1 MKILH
6 TSDLHLGHKLYGT
19 NRYQEF
25 SDLLKWLTKTIHKY
39 GVDALIIAGDIFD
52 SQTPSNR
59 ILKLYYR
66 FLSAISHSNCRH
78 VIIVGGNHDS
88 PALLNAPGELLK
100 FLNIHVIG
108 RVPDTWDEQIII
120 LDNISGAPA
129 LMILAVPYLR
139 DRDIRSSEAGESI
152 SEKQDKLLRGIQ
164 EHYRQI
170 TKRALEKQKQ
180 LSIDVPLL
188 ATGHL
193 FCRGG
198 RTRQGDGVRE
208 LYVGTLVQVGLD
220 TFPVEIDYLA
230 LGHLHLPQMVDKQE
244 HRRYSGAPLAMSFS
258 EAKEQKSVVLVDFA
272 KEQLVKEIQVPC
284 FQRMEQIRGDIEHII
299 KAINELAKCNESILL
314 EINYQGTTLV
324 DELQEQVHK
333 AVKNTALEVLRI
345 SNKRRYDHILQQSSE
360 IKTLEEL
367 TPGQVFQQCLDLH
380 EIPDSQQREMMLDFE
395 TALHSVQDDE

>member
-1 MKILH
+1 MRILH

-25 SDLLKWLTKTIHKY
+25 SELLGWLTKTIRDY
-39 GVDALIIAGDIFD
+39 DVDALVIAGDIFD

-66 FLSAISHSNCRH
+66 FLSAISHSSCRH

-88 PALLNAPGELLK
+88 PALLNAPGELLQ

-108 RVPDTWDEQIII
+108 RVPDIFDEQIITI
-120 LDNISGAPA
+120 NDISGNPA

-139 DRDIRSSEAGESI
+139 DREIRSSEAGESI

-164 EHYRQI
+164 NHYRQL
-170 TKRALEKQKQ
+170 TKRALEKQKE

-198 RTRQGDGVRE
+198 QTRQGDGVRE

-220 TFPVEIDYLA
+220 TFPAEIDYLA
-230 LGHLHLPQMVDKQE
+230 LGHLHLPQMVAE
-244 HRRYSGAPLAMSFS
+244 HENRRYSGAPLAMSFS
-258 EAKEQKSVVLVDFA
+258 EAREQKSVILVDFA

-284 FQRMEQIRGDIEHII
+284 FQRLEQISGNLEHILKI
-299 KAINELAKCNESILL
+299 INELAKCNESILL

-324 DELQEQVHK
+324 DELQEQVHE
-333 AVKNTALEVLRI
+333 AINNTALEVLRI

-367 TPGQVFQQCLDLH
+367 TPIQVFQQCLDLH
-380 EIPDSQQREMMLDFE
+380 EVPDDQQQEMILDFE
-395 TALHSVQDDE
+395 TALHSVQNDE

>member
-1 MKILH
+1 MRILH

-19 NRYQEF
+19 HRYQEF
-25 SDLLKWLTKTIHKY
+25 SKLLKWLTKTIRDY
-39 GVDALIIAGDIFD
+39 DADALVIAGDIFD

-66 FLSAISHSNCRH
+66 FLSAISHSSCRH

-100 FLNIHVIG
+100 FLNIHIVG
-108 RVPDTWDEQIII
+108 RVPETCDEQIII
-120 LDNISGAPA
+120 LDNISGSPA

-152 SEKQDKLLRGIQ
+152 SEKQNKLLRGIQ
-164 EHYRQI
+164 KHYRQL
-170 TKRALEKQKQ
+170 TKRALEKQKE

-198 RTRQGDGVRE
+198 QTRQGDGVRE

-220 TFPVEIDYLA
+220 TFPAEINYLA
-230 LGHLHLPQMVDKQE
+230 LGHLHLPQMVAGQE
-244 HRRYSGAPLAMSFS
+244 NRRYSGAPLAMSFS
-258 EAKEQKSVVLVDFA
+258 EAKEQKSVILVDFA

-284 FQRMEQIRGDIEHII
+284 FQRLEQISGNLEHIL
-299 KAINELAKCNESILL
+299 KLINELAKCNESILL

-324 DELQEQVHK
+324 DELQEQVHE
-333 AVKNTALEVLRI
+333 AVKDTALEVLRI

-367 TPGQVFQQCLDLH
+367 TPIQVFQQCLDLH
-380 EIPDSQQREMMLDFE
+380 EIPDDQQQEMKLDFE
-395 TALHSVQDDE
+395 TALHSVQNDE

>member
-1 MKILH
+1 MRILH

-19 NRYQEF
+19 HRYHEF
-25 SDLLKWLTKTIHKY
+25 SKLLEWFATIIRKN
-39 GVDALIIAGDIFD
+39 GADALVIAGDIFD

-66 FLSAISHSNCRH
+66 FLSTISHSSCRH

-88 PALLNAPGELLK
+88 PALLNAPGELLR

-108 RVPDTWDEQIII
+108 RVPDDIDEQIIV
-120 LDNISGAPA
+120 LDDISGNPA
-129 LMILAVPYLR
+129 LMVLAVPYLR

-152 SEKQDKLLRGIQ
+152 SDKQDKFLRGIQ
-164 EHYRQI
+164 NHYLQL
-170 TKRALEKQKQ
+170 TERALEKQKQ
-180 LSIDVPLL
+180 LSIEIPLL

-198 RTRQGDGVRE
+198 QTRQGDGVRE

-220 TFPVEIDYLA
+220 TFPAEIDYLA
-230 LGHLHLPQMVDKQE
+230 LGHLHLPQMVAEQE
-244 HRRYSGAPLAMSFS
+244 NRRYSGAPLAMSFS
-258 EAKEQKSVVLVDFA
+258 EAREQKSVFLVDFN
-272 KEQLVKEIQVPC
+272 KRQRVQEIPVPC
-284 FQRMEQIRGDIEHII
+284 FQKLEQISGNLEHILKTI
-299 KAINELAKCNESILL
+299 SELAKCNESILL

-324 DELQEQVHK
+324 DELQEQIHE
-333 AVKNTALEVLRI
+333 AVENTALEVLRI

-367 TPGQVFQQCLDLH
+367 SPRQVFQQCLDLH
-380 EIPDSQQREMMLDFE
+380 EIPDCQQQEMMLDFE
-395 TALHSVQDDE
+395 TAMHTMQNDE